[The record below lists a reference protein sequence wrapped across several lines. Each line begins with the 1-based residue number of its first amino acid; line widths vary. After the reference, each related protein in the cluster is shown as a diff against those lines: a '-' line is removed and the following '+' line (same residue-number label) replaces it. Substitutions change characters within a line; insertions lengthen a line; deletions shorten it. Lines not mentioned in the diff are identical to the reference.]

1 MKYQMKM
8 EVTRKIS
15 NFLKKIIKENFEI
28 TKHTAN
34 KNLNYLWYMYSSGTK
49 KDNLQDGYMLMF
61 CAELGILKEM
71 GYIDHQEA
79 DNIIRMLHSDD
90 TDNHFVAFLTVKTLR
105 TQRIK
110 DHGEFH
116 QHNTAYDKVVANY
129 AFHDL
134 KILTGER

>member
-1 MKYQMKM
+1 M
-8 EVTRKIS
+8 EVTRKIY
-15 NFLKKIIKENFEI
+15 NFLKKIAEEHFEI

-34 KNLNYLWYMYSSGTK
+34 KNLNYLWYMYTSGTK
-49 KDNLQDGYMLMF
+49 KDNLKDANMLMF

-71 GYIDHQEA
+71 SYINEQEA

-110 DHGEFH
+110 DHGKFKAN
-116 QHNTAYDKVVANY
+116 NTAYDEVVANY

>member
-1 MKYQMKM
+1 M
-8 EVTRKIS
+8 EVTRKIA
-15 NFLKKIIKENFEI
+15 NFLKKIAEEHFEI
-28 TKHTAN
+28 TKHTVN
-34 KNLNYLWYMYSSGTK
+34 KNLNYLWYMYTSGTK
-49 KDNLQDGYMLMF
+49 KDNLKDANMLMF

-71 GYIDHQEA
+71 SYINQQES

-110 DHGEFH
+110 DHGEFEAN
-116 QHNTAYDKVVANY
+116 NTAYDKVVANY

>member
-1 MKYQMKM
+1 M
-8 EVTRKIS
+8 EVTRKIA
-15 NFLKKIIKENFEI
+15 NFLKKIAEEHFEI
-28 TKHTAN
+28 TKHTVN
-34 KNLNYLWYMYSSGTK
+34 KNLNYLWYMYTSGTK
-49 KDNLQDGYMLMF
+49 KDNLKDANMLMF

-71 GYIDHQEA
+71 SYINQQES

-110 DHGEFH
+110 DHGEFEAN
-116 QHNTAYDKVVANY
+116 NTAYEEVVANY

>member
-1 MKYQMKM
+1 MKM
-8 EVTRKIS
+8 EVTRKIA
-15 NFLKKIIKENFEI
+15 NFLKKIAEEHFEI
-28 TKHTAN
+28 TKHTVN
-34 KNLNYLWYMYSSGTK
+34 KNLNYLWYMYTSGTK
-49 KDNLQDGYMLMF
+49 KDNLKDANMLMF

-71 GYIDHQEA
+71 SYINQQES

-110 DHGEFH
+110 DHGEFEGN
-116 QHNTAYDKVVANY
+116 NTAYDKVVANY

>member
-1 MKYQMKM
+1 M

-15 NFLKKIIKENFEI
+15 NFLKKIIKEHFEI

-34 KNLNYLWYMYSSGTK
+34 KNLNYLWYMYCSGTK

-71 GYIDHQEA
+71 GYIDQQEA

-110 DHGEFH
+110 DHGEFEAN
-116 QHNTAYDKVVANY
+116 NTAYDKVVANY

>member
-1 MKYQMKM
+1 MKM
-8 EVTRKIS
+8 EVTRKIA
-15 NFLKKIIKENFEI
+15 NFLKKIAEEHFEI
-28 TKHTAN
+28 TKHTVD
-34 KNLNYLWYMYSSGTK
+34 KNLNYLWYMYTSGTK
-49 KDNLQDGYMLMF
+49 KDNLKDANMLMF

-71 GYIDHQEA
+71 SYISQQEA
-79 DNIIRMLHSDD
+79 DNVIRMLHSDD

-110 DHGEFH
+110 DHGEFNPH
-116 QHNTAYDKVVANY
+116 TDAYDEVVANY

>member
-1 MKYQMKM
+1 M
-8 EVTRKIS
+8 EVTRKIA
-15 NFLKKIIKENFEI
+15 NFLKKIAEEHFEI
-28 TKHTAN
+28 TKHTVN
-34 KNLNYLWYMYSSGTK
+34 KNLNYLWYMYTSGTK
-49 KDNLQDGYMLMF
+49 KDNLKDANMLMF

-71 GYIDHQEA
+71 SYINQQES

-110 DHGEFH
+110 DHGEFEAN
-116 QHNTAYDKVVANY
+116 NTAYDEVVANY

>member
-1 MKYQMKM
+1 M
-8 EVTRKIS
+8 EVTRKIA
-15 NFLKKIIKENFEI
+15 NFLKKIAEEHFEI
-28 TKHTAN
+28 TKHTVN
-34 KNLNYLWYMYSSGTK
+34 KNLNYLWYMYTSGTK
-49 KDNLQDGYMLMF
+49 KDNLKDANMLMF

-71 GYIDHQEA
+71 SYINQQES

-110 DHGEFH
+110 DHGEFEGN
-116 QHNTAYDKVVANY
+116 NTAYDKVVANY

>member
-1 MKYQMKM
+1 MKM
-8 EVTRKIS
+8 EVTRKIH
-15 NFLKKIIKENFEI
+15 NFLKKIAKEHFEI
-28 TKHTAN
+28 TKYIAN
-34 KNLNYLWYMYSSGTK
+34 QNLNYLWYMYTSGTK
-49 KDNLQDGYMLMF
+49 KDNLKDANMLMF
-61 CAELGILKEM
+61 CAELGLLKEM
-71 GYIDHQEA
+71 AYISQEEA

-90 TDNHFVAFLTVKTLR
+90 TDNHFVAFLTIKTLR

-116 QHNTAYDKVVANY
+116 QHNTAYDEVVANY

>member
-1 MKYQMKM
+1 M
-8 EVTRKIS
+8 EVTRKIA
-15 NFLKKIIKENFEI
+15 NFLKKIAEEHFEI
-28 TKHTAN
+28 TKHTVN
-34 KNLNYLWYMYSSGTK
+34 KNLNYLWYMYTSGTK
-49 KDNLQDGYMLMF
+49 KDNLKDANMLMF

-71 GYIDHQEA
+71 SYISQQEA
-79 DNIIRMLHSDD
+79 DNVIRMLHSDD

-116 QHNTAYDKVVANY
+116 PHTDAYAEVVANY